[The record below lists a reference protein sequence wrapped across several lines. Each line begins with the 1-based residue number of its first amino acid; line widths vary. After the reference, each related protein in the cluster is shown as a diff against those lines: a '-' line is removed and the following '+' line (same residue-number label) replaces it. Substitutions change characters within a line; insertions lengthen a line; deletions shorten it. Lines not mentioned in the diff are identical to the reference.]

1 MMKKLIALL
10 TAMAIVGSIS
20 AQSKTA
26 YLDLYQRGGAMHLKT
41 TLIFNNK
48 PIYLGKKNL
57 GEVLNM
63 LAESGWE
70 VDKTLNVKR
79 LGISITR
86 HKFHIVL
93 KKKYQA
99 GENPF
104 DGLLATKQ
112 QTESPIRT
120 AEQPQK
126 QTPKSQQVQ
135 EQAEETIPENINSEY
150 PVPVPVEFNKISAA
164 PNEIIYFTN
173 DQSIAEQRF
182 PAQSN
187 LLRNSYGNG
196 QGILLFND
204 PITSIPNKAFYSCKN
219 LTHVSLPEGIT
230 AIGNYAFCFC
240 SNLEA
245 IFIPKT
251 VTHIEKFAFSDCFH
265 LSSIYCQAVTPPELG
280 TWALPNVPKECK
292 IYVPA
297 GSEETYKKADGWK
310 KYASQI
316 VGYDF

>member
-1 MMKKLIALL
+1 
-10 TAMAIVGSIS
+10 MAIVGSIS
-20 AQSKTA
+20 AQNKTA
-26 YLDLYQRGGAMHLKT
+26 YLDLYQRGGAQHLRT
-41 TLIFNNK
+41 TLIFNKK
-48 PIYLGKKNL
+48 PLYLGKRNL

-70 VDKTLNVKR
+70 VDKTFNVKR
-79 LGISITR
+79 FGIPVTR

-93 KKKYQA
+93 KKEYQA

-104 DGLLATKQ
+104 DGLFLTKKQ
-112 QTESPIRT
+112 QTENHMQT
-120 AEQPQK
+120 AEQSQPR
-126 QTPKSQQVQ
+126 TPKPQQVPVV
-135 EQAEETIPENINSEY
+135 ENISENINSEI
-150 PVPVPVEFNKISAA
+150 PKPLHVEIDKISAA

-173 DQSIAEQRF
+173 DQSIAQQRF

-204 PITSIPNKAFYSCKN
+204 KITSIPNKAFYSCKN

-240 SNLEA
+240 SDLEA

-280 TWALPNVPKECK
+280 TWAMPNIPKDGK

-310 KYASQI
+310 KYADQI